1 MTPWPVLIGS
11 ISGVLVAAIITF
23 TSTVYQQRRIDRR
36 EARASLG
43 SACTE
48 LLTRSAS
55 LVHRAQVLSLEARFR
70 TGLAEGVLIAL
81 GREKPLRAMQLLE
94 WLLTDLEPA
103 YKAWSGVWVGAPA
116 SLIQAAN
123 NLISACEEVIGA
135 ATSRTPSKLGRHLR
149 ELALGGLEDV
159 GQRERMV
166 TAVEA
171 LSLARREFTMLVR
184 EEFGQKS
191 VEVFAGVPD

>member
-1 MTPWPVLIGS
+1 
-11 ISGVLVAAIITF
+11 LVAAIITF

-103 YKAWSGVWVGAPA
+103 YKAWSGVWVGA
-116 SLIQAAN
+116 
-123 NLISACEEVIGA
+123 V
-135 ATSRTPSKLGRHLR
+135 RRH
-149 ELALGGLEDV
+149 
-159 GQRERMV
+159 
-166 TAVEA
+166 
-171 LSLARREFTMLVR
+171 
-184 EEFGQKS
+184 
-191 VEVFAGVPD
+191 AG